1 MKTFFNNIFNAVSD
15 NLISGGAYYLIA
27 KAVIVTMAIAVLAWI
42 VAGIVGIA
50 VSYLMC
56 YEKKVVSGLGRAL
69 CFIFRSVPVLISLWL
84 LHYCVF
90 GSSTLSGIITAG
102 LSIGLYGAG
111 HLAEII
117 SESVKKTQETMKE
130 TLKDR
135 LEKYYFRMV
144 VPQALEDSLFPV
156 KKLAVMLLQWTTVA
170 GYISVN
176 DLTEVM
182 YGIGHRTMYPFFSI
196 AFAAILYILAAI
208 LVEGIFKIIGNR
220 IRKKN
225 EGKKN

>member
-27 KAVIVTMAIAVLAWI
+27 KAAIVTAAIAVLAWI
-42 VAGIVGIA
+42 IAGIVGIA

-56 YEKKVVSGLGRAL
+56 YEKKVVSAIGRAL
-69 CFIFRSVPVLISLWL
+69 CFIFRSVPVLILMWL

-117 SESVKKTQETMKE
+117 SESVKKTQETMKGS
-130 TLKDR
+130 LKDR
-135 LEKYYFRMV
+135 LEKYFIY
-144 VPQALEDSLFPV
+144 PPGAAL
-156 KKLAVMLLQWTTVA
+156 
-170 GYISVN
+170 
-176 DLTEVM
+176 
-182 YGIGHRTMYPFFSI
+182 
-196 AFAAILYILAAI
+196 
-208 LVEGIFKIIGNR
+208 
-220 IRKKN
+220 
-225 EGKKN
+225 

>member
-27 KAVIVTMAIAVLAWI
+27 KAVIVTAAIAVLAWI

-56 YEKKVVSGLGRAL
+56 YEKKVVSGIGRAL

-90 GSSTLSGIITAG
+90 GSSTLSGMITAG

-117 SESVKKTQETMKE
+117 SESVKKTQETMKGN
-130 TLKDR
+130 LKDR

-144 VPQALEDSLFPV
+144 VPQALEDSLFHV

-196 AFAAILYILAAI
+196 AFAAILYILATI
-208 LVEGIFKIIGNR
+208 LVEGIFKIIGNK
-220 IRKKN
+220 IKKKN
-225 EGKKN
+225 DKN

>member
-1 MKTFFNNIFNAVSD
+1 MKNFVNNIFNAISD

-27 KAVIVTMAIAVLAWI
+27 KAAVVTILIILVAWVIAGL
-42 VAGIVGIA
+42 AGIGI
-50 VSYLMC
+50 SYLMT
-56 YEKKVVSGLGRAL
+56 YEKKVVSRIGRAIS
-69 CFIFRSVPVLISLWL
+69 FVFRSVPVLLSVWL

-90 GSSTLSGIITAG
+90 GSSTMSGIITAG

-117 SESVKKTQETMKE
+117 SESVKKTQSRMHSGMKD
-130 TLKDR
+130 K
-135 LEKYYFRMV
+135 LEKFYFRMV
-144 VPQALEDSLFPV
+144 VPQALEDSLFQV
-156 KKLAVMLLQWTTVA
+156 KRLAIQLLQWTTIA

-196 AFAAILYILAAI
+196 AFAAIIYMLLTIV
-208 LVEGIFKIIGNR
+208 VECVFKLI
-220 IRKKN
+220 
-225 EGKKN
+225 GKKLKTSIKS

>member
-27 KAVIVTMAIAVLAWI
+27 KAAIVTAAIAVLAWI
-42 VAGIVGIA
+42 IAGIVGIA

-56 YEKKVVSGLGRAL
+56 YEKKVVSAIGRAL
-69 CFIFRSVPVLISLWL
+69 CFIFRSVPVLILMWL

-90 GSSTLSGIITAG
+90 GSSILSGIITAG

-117 SESVKKTQETMKE
+117 SESVKKTQETMKGS
-130 TLKDR
+130 LKDR

-144 VPQALEDSLFPV
+144 VPQALEDSLFHV

-196 AFAAILYILAAI
+196 AFAAILYILATI
-208 LVEGIFKIIGNR
+208 LVEGIFKIIGNK
-220 IRKKN
+220 IKKKN
-225 EGKKN
+225 EKN

>member
-1 MKTFFNNIFNAVSD
+1 MKTFFNNIFDAVSD
-15 NLISGGAYYLIA
+15 NLISCGAYYLIA
-27 KAVIVTMAIAVLAWI
+27 KAAIVTAAIAVLAWI
-42 VAGIVGIA
+42 IAGIVGIA

-56 YEKKVVSGLGRAL
+56 YEKKVVSAIGRSL

-90 GSSTLSGIITAG
+90 GSSTLSGIITSG
-102 LSIGLYGAG
+102 LAIGLYGAG

-117 SESVKKTQETMKE
+117 SESVKKTQETMKGN
-130 TLKDR
+130 LKDR

-144 VPQALEDSLFPV
+144 VPQALEDSLFHV

-196 AFAAILYILAAI
+196 AFAAILYILATI
-208 LVEGIFKIIGNR
+208 LVEGIFKIIGNK
-220 IRKKN
+220 IKKKN
-225 EGKKN
+225 DKN